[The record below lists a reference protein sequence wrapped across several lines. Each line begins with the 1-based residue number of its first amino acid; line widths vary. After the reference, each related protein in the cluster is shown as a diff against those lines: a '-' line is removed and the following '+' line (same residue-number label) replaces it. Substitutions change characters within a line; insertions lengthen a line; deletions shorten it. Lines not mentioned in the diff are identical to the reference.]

1 MADDYFEVEDED
13 ETYGEGNNANLFGAE
28 ESKKDV

>member
-13 ETYGEGNNANLFGAE
+13 ETYGEGNNANLFNSEDAN
-28 ESKKDV
+28 KN